1 MMEFDIQSRTGFCG
15 FRLREIFDED
25 LLRFKSVA
33 AHNCQ
38 GYGIELTLYMLPAD
52 WDKIE
57 K

>member
-1 MMEFDIQSRTGFCG
+1 MEFDIQSRTGFCG
-15 FRLREIFDED
+15 VRLREIFDED